1 MATTAAPPPKKAAT
15 GSVAAHYLKLAAGPA
30 AFAAVMFSPIGLSP
44 EGRIALATFA
54 CAVVWWIAQ
63 PIPWA
68 IAAILPMIVFPAAG
82 IMTINETLALYGHP
96 IFFWIMGTVLMG
108 YAIEKHG
115 LARRFALA
123 FLALPGVGG
132 RMRRLTLAYMTVT
145 GLTSMFV
152 SDTAVVAMLM
162 PIGMSLVRHVQNPL
176 EAHGISKTNLA
187 AFMTLATLYA
197 SLAGG
202 TATMIGIPHNAIA
215 VSLVE
220 ELTGR
225 SIGWFDWMVV
235 GVPVFVACLLTFY
248 VLLWWMVPPGVNEVP
263 TGAEF
268 IRAERQKIG
277 SISAN
282 ERRVL
287 FVFSIMVLL
296 FTAPALSALALGEA
310 HPLTNRVEAALPI
323 WVVPPALMLLLFIV
337 PASDGRPGTG
347 LLTWKDAEQH
357 SPWNIMLLVLGAV
370 AMTEALSKFGFV
382 QFMGGLVGS
391 LGLGKTALPFVASIL
406 AAVSTNFISGTAAT
420 ALYGSIFIPAAVNV
434 GYNPASIAILIA
446 NVGLG
451 IAVPWAGACSAT
463 AFSLGEIEL
472 GRMIKVGMVGTA
484 LFAIVV
490 ATIHLLLSPYV

>member
-1 MATTAAPPPKKAAT
+1 MVTPAVPPASKAAT
-15 GSVAAHYLKLAAGPA
+15 GSVAAHYLKLASGPA
-30 AFAAVMFSPIGLSP
+30 AFAAVLLSPIGLSP
-44 EGRIALATFA
+44 EGKIALATFA
-54 CAVVWWIAQ
+54 CAVLWWITQ

-82 IMTINETLALYGHP
+82 IMNINQTLALYGHP

-132 RMRRLTLAYMTVT
+132 KMRRLALAYMTVT

-162 PIGMSLVRHVQNPL
+162 PIGMSLVRHVQNPVA
-176 EAHGISKTNLA
+176 AHGVSKTNLA

-235 GVPVFVACLLTFY
+235 GVPVFVSCLLTFY
-248 VLLWWMVPPGVNEVP
+248 ALLWWMVPPGVNEVP

-268 IRAERQKIG
+268 IRVERQKIG
-277 SISAN
+277 RMTAN
-282 ERRVL
+282 EQRVL
-287 FVFSIMVLL
+287 LVFSIMVLL
-296 FTAPALSALALGEA
+296 FTAPAITALLLGDT
-310 HPLTNRVEAALPI
+310 HPLTDRVEAALPI

-337 PASDGRPGTG
+337 PASDARP
-347 LLTWKDAEQH
+347 
-357 SPWNIMLLVLGAV
+357 
-370 AMTEALSKFGFV
+370 
-382 QFMGGLVGS
+382 
-391 LGLGKTALPFVASIL
+391 
-406 AAVSTNFISGTAAT
+406 
-420 ALYGSIFIPAAVNV
+420 
-434 GYNPASIAILIA
+434 
-446 NVGLG
+446 
-451 IAVPWAGACSAT
+451 VPPC
-463 AFSLGEIEL
+463 
-472 GRMIKVGMVGTA
+472 
-484 LFAIVV
+484 
-490 ATIHLLLSPYV
+490 